1 MQTIN
6 KEILCM
12 LLSLPLSCSA
22 MGLKHG
28 MIPVQLG
35 GFISSPGT
43 SQHINIEGLVG
54 NLYTVQD
61 HHTSNGLFGIGYYM
75 HGADKER
82 FELNYGING
91 FYFGKSSV
99 SGSVVQEDLFTN
111 LTYNYSIHNLPVYLA
126 AKAIVKNTNKQYNVT
141 LDAGI
146 GPNFIKTSH
155 YSEGALNSFSLPS
168 NGFAGDSRV
177 AFSAMAGI
185 GVRLNEIFGKA
196 PLECGYRFFYLGAG
210 QLNPTNNQILNRI
223 KTGNNYANGFI
234 CSVTA

>member
-1 MQTIN
+1 MQAMYKNT
-6 KEILCM
+6 LGV
-12 LLSLPLSCSA
+12 LLALPLSCFA
-22 MGLKHG
+22 MEFKHG
-28 MIPVQLG
+28 MIPVQIG
-35 GFISSPGT
+35 GFISSPGAK
-43 SQHINIEGLVG
+43 QHINIQSLIG
-54 NLYTVQD
+54 NSYTVQD
-61 HHTSNGLFGIGYYM
+61 HHTSNGLFGIGYYI

-82 FELNYGING
+82 FEVNYGING

-99 SGSVVQEDLFTN
+99 SGGVVQEDLFTN
-111 LTYNYSIHNLPVYLA
+111 LNYNYSLNNLPVYLA

-155 YSEGALNSFSLPS
+155 YSEGALNSYSVPD
-168 NGFAGDSRV
+168 NAFAGHSSV

-185 GVRLNEIFGKA
+185 GLRFNEIFGKA

-210 QLNPTNNQILNRI
+210 QLNPTNNLILNRI